1 MEDIVMY
8 TPSAPASTTPM
19 NQSLL
24 ARAAEWIEVVYSKLD
39 WLAPLAFLL
48 LRIWVAWQFFK
59 SGLTKLPIENAIVL
73 FENEYHVPLLP
84 PVVAAY
90 LGTTSEL
97 VFSTL
102 LTLGLVGRFSALAL
116 FILNFVA
123 YISYSEALLSDHL
136 PWGLI
141 LFLFV
146 LHGPDKLSL
155 DYLLGKS
162 RRWPL

>member
-1 MEDIVMY
+1 MSN
-8 TPSAPASTTPM
+8 TPFTTAAEMPTHP
-19 NQSLL
+19 SLP
-24 ARAAEWIEVVYSKLD
+24 ARAAQWVEAIYQQLD

-48 LRIWVAWQFFK
+48 LRAWVAWQFFK
-59 SGLTKLPIENAIVL
+59 SGLTKLPIENAVVL

-102 LTLGLVGRFSALAL
+102 LTVGLAGRFSALAL

-123 YISYSEALLSDHL
+123 YISYSEALLRDHL

-155 DYLLGKS
+155 DYLLGKFW
-162 RRWPL
+162 RWPQ

>member
-1 MEDIVMY
+1 MY
-8 TPSAPASTTPM
+8 NTTLSTDSATPM
-19 NQSLL
+19 NLSLP
-24 ARAAEWIEVVYSKLD
+24 ARAARAIEAVYEKLD

-48 LRIWVAWQFFK
+48 LRTWVAWQFFK

-73 FENEYHVPLLP
+73 FENEYHIPLLP

-97 VFSTL
+97 VFPVL
-102 LTLGLVGRFSALAL
+102 LTVGLAGRFSALAL
-116 FILNFVA
+116 FILNGVA
-123 YISYSEALLSDHL
+123 YFSYPDALLSDHL

-141 LFLFV
+141 LFLFI

-155 DYLLGKS
+155 DYLLG
-162 RRWPL
+162 RFWPRS